1 MGVDVPESADTRFG
15 GGAGRPASR
24 VGLAAALGS
33 TGALVAAS
41 VLGMVLAF
49 AEKNPCRAGAWN
61 SYASQFQRACYTD
74 IYPLYYGEGLSAG
87 KVPYTGH
94 PVEYPVLIGGAM
106 QAAAWLVRN
115 VSEAIRGREFF
126 DVTVALLAVCA
137 VAGVLAT
144 ARAAGPRGSQRRA
157 QALMVAL
164 SPALILSAFV
174 NWDLIALAF
183 TALGIAAWAARRG
196 VWAGVLLG
204 LGVATKF
211 YPLVVFGP
219 LLLLCLRAGRM
230 REFARTLAAAA
241 IAWAVVDLPVLIVAP
256 SGWARFYVFSKD
268 RGADWGSVWYMFE
281 HFNVPVLGNPQ
292 LSALNKLSA
301 VFFAVACAA
310 IAVLALAA
318 PRRPRL
324 PQLCFL
330 VLAAFLMTNKVWSP
344 QYVVWLVPL
353 AVLARPRLWPYLL
366 WQLAEVAY
374 FFGIWGYLIFVYSAE
389 GYQVTGYQG
398 ISSGWYFAA
407 LAARFLTVGLLAA
420 YVVRDIIDPERDVVR
435 ALGTDDPAGGVLDH
449 AEDRFRLRFNPGG
462 RGLSIERTGVSRSGS
477 ASAS

>member
-1 MGVDVPESADTRFG
+1 MGVDVPGSTNTRLDGEAERPGSAGPST
-15 GGAGRPASR
+15 
-24 VGLAAALGS
+24 LAVALGG
-33 TGALVAAS
+33 TGVLVAAS
-41 VLGMVLAF
+41 VLGMALAF
-49 AEKNPCRAGAWN
+49 AEKMPCRSGAWN
-61 SYASQFQRACYTD
+61 YYAKQFQDACYTD

-115 VSEAIRGREFF
+115 VSAVIRGREFF
-126 DVTVALLAVCA
+126 DVTVVLLAVCA

-144 ARAAGPRGSQRRA
+144 ARAAGPDRRW

-164 SPALILSAFV
+164 SPALILNAFV
-174 NWDLIALAF
+174 NWDLIAFAL

-196 VWAGVLLG
+196 VWAGVLFG
-204 LGVATKF
+204 LAVATKF
-211 YPLVVFGP
+211 YPLVIFGP

-241 IAWAVVDLPVLIVAP
+241 FSWLAVNLPVMIAAP
-256 SGWARFYVFSKD
+256 SGWAYFYVFSKD
-268 RGADWGSVWYMFE
+268 RAADWGSIWYLFE
-281 HFNVPVLGNPQ
+281 HYNVPVLGNTQ
-292 LSALNKLSA
+292 LSVLNDMSA
-301 VFFAVACAA
+301 AFFAAACAA

-344 QYVVWLVPL
+344 QYIIWLVPL

-374 FFGIWGYLIFVYSAE
+374 FFGIWGYLIFVFIGE
-389 GYQVTGYQG
+389 GNQVTGYQG
-398 ISSGWYFAA
+398 ISTGWYFAV
-407 LAARFLTVGLLAA
+407 LLARFLTVGLLAA
-420 YVVRDIIDPERDVVR
+420 YVVRDILQPERDVVR
-435 ALGTDDPAGGVLDH
+435 ARGHDDPAGGILDH
-449 AEDRFRLRFNPGG
+449 AEDRFRLRLTPGAYQA
-462 RGLSIERTGVSRSGS
+462 SRAGA

>member
-1 MGVDVPESADTRFG
+1 VEDTPGSVNTRFG
-15 GGAGRPASR
+15 GRAAFDPAI
-24 VGLAAALGS
+24 ALGS
-33 TGALVAAS
+33 TGVLLAAS
-41 VLGMVLAF
+41 LLGMLLAF
-49 AEKNPCRAGAWN
+49 AEKIPCRSGAWF
-61 SYASQFQRACYTD
+61 SYTGQFRDACYTD
-74 IYPLYYGEGLSAG
+74 IFPLYYGEGLSAG

-115 VSEAIRGREFF
+115 VSVAVRGREFF
-126 DVTVALLAVCA
+126 DVTVVLLVVCA

-144 ARAAGPRGSQRRA
+144 ARAAGADRRW

-164 SPALILSAFV
+164 SPALILNAFV
-174 NWDLIALAF
+174 NWDLIAFAL

-204 LGVATKF
+204 LAVATKF

-230 REFARTLAAAA
+230 RILATTLAAAA
-241 IAWAVVDLPVLIVAP
+241 AAWLAVNLPVMVIAP
-256 SGWARFYVFSKD
+256 HGWARFYVFSKQ

-281 HFNVPVLGNPQ
+281 HFNVPVLGNYQ
-292 LSALNKLSA
+292 LSALNDMSA
-301 VFFAVACAA
+301 ALFALACAA
-310 IAVLALAA
+310 IAALALAA

-330 VLAAFLMTNKVWSP
+330 VLAAFLITNKVWSP

-366 WQLAEVAY
+366 WQLAEVGY
-374 FFGIWGYLIFVYSAE
+374 FFAIWGYLIFVYRMGGNS
-389 GYQVTGYQG
+389 VSGYQG
-398 ISSGWYFAA
+398 LSTGWYFAA
-407 LAARFLTVGLLAA
+407 LLFRLLAVGLLAA
-420 YVVRDIIDPERDVVR
+420 YVVKDILYPERDVVR
-435 ALGTDDPAGGVLDH
+435 AHGADDPAGGVLDQ
-449 AEDRFRLRFNPGG
+449 AEDRFRIRLPRPGLKRAG
-462 RGLSIERTGVSRSGS
+462 A

>member
-1 MGVDVPESADTRFG
+1 MGVDVPESANTRFG
-15 GGAGRPASR
+15 GGADRSGPVGPA
-24 VGLAAALGS
+24 GLAAALGS
-33 TGALVAAS
+33 TGVLVAAS
-41 VLGMVLAF
+41 LLAMVLAF
-49 AEKNPCRAGAWN
+49 AQKLPCRSGAWN

-94 PVEYPVLIGGAM
+94 PVEYPVLIGAAM

-115 VSEAIRGREFF
+115 VSVTIRGREFF
-126 DVTVALLAVCA
+126 DVTVLLLAVCA
-137 VAGVLAT
+137 VVGVLAT
-144 ARAAGPRGSQRRA
+144 ARAAGPGWRA

-164 SPALILSAFV
+164 SPALILSAFI
-174 NWDLIALAF
+174 NWDLIALAL

-196 VWAGVLLG
+196 VWAGVLLA
-204 LGVATKF
+204 LAVATKF

-230 REFARTLAAAA
+230 REFGKTLAAAV
-241 IAWAVVDLPVLIVAP
+241 ITWLAVNVPVLIVAP

-292 LSALNKLSA
+292 LSALNKLTE

-330 VLAAFLMTNKVWSP
+330 VLTAFLMTNKVWSP

-366 WQLAEVAY
+366 
-374 FFGIWGYLIFVYSAE
+374 
-389 GYQVTGYQG
+389 
-398 ISSGWYFAA
+398 
-407 LAARFLTVGLLAA
+407 
-420 YVVRDIIDPERDVVR
+420 
-435 ALGTDDPAGGVLDH
+435 
-449 AEDRFRLRFNPGG
+449 
-462 RGLSIERTGVSRSGS
+462 
-477 ASAS
+477 

>member
-1 MGVDVPESADTRFG
+1 MGVDVPEPANTRFG
-15 GGAGRPASR
+15 GGAERPARS

-33 TGALVAAS
+33 TGVLLAAS

-49 AEKNPCRAGAWN
+49 AEKSPCRSGAWN

-94 PVEYPVLIGGAM
+94 MVEYPVLIGGAM

-115 VSEAIRGREFF
+115 VDVAIRGREFF
-126 DVTVALLAVCA
+126 DVTAVLLAVCA
-137 VAGVLAT
+137 TVGVLAT
-144 ARAAGPRGSQRRA
+144 AWALGPRRRA
-157 QALMVAL
+157 YALLVAL

-174 NWDLIALAF
+174 NWDLIALSL
-183 TALGIAAWAARRG
+183 TALGLAAWAARRG

-204 LGVATKF
+204 LAVAAKF

-219 LLLLCLRAGRM
+219 LLLLCLRAGRLRDFGKM
-230 REFARTLAAAA
+230 LTAAVLA
-241 IAWAVVDLPVLIVAP
+241 WLVVDLPVLIAAP
-256 SGWARFYVFSKD
+256 SGWSWFYVFSKE
-268 RGADWGSVWYMFE
+268 RGADWGSVWYMFQYF
-281 HFNVPVLGNPQ
+281 HLPVVGSTQ
-292 LSALNKLSA
+292 LSTLNDLSA
-301 VFFAVACAA
+301 AFFAVACAM

-344 QYVVWLVPL
+344 QYVIWLVPL

-374 FFGIWGYLIFVYSAE
+374 FVGIWGYLIFVYASE
-389 GYQVTGYQG
+389 GNAVTGYQG
-398 ISSGWYFAA
+398 ISTGWYFAA
-407 LAARFLTVGLLAA
+407 LAARFLAVGLLAA
-420 YVVRDIIDPERDVVR
+420 YVVRDILRPERDVVR
-435 ALGTDDPAGGVLDH
+435 AQGDDDPAGGVLDE
-449 AEDRFRLRFNPGG
+449 AGDVFRLRWPA
-462 RGLSIERTGVSRSGS
+462 RGTRSPAAPS
-477 ASAS
+477 AS

>member
-1 MGVDVPESADTRFG
+1 MGVDAPGSASTRFDG
-15 GGAGRPASR
+15 GAERSGGAGPSA
-24 VGLAAALGS
+24 LAVALGS
-33 TGALVAAS
+33 TSVLLAAS
-41 VLGMVLAF
+41 VLSMVLAF
-49 AEKNPCRAGAWN
+49 AEKAPCRSGAWN
-61 SYASQFQRACYTD
+61 FYAKQFQDACYTD

-106 QAAAWLVRN
+106 QVAAWLVRN
-115 VSEAIRGREFF
+115 VDLAVRGREFF
-126 DVTVALLAVCA
+126 DVTAVLLAVCA
-137 VAGVLAT
+137 VVGVLAT
-144 ARAAGPRGSQRRA
+144 ARAAGPDRRA
-157 QALMVAL
+157 QALMVAF

-174 NWDLIALAF
+174 NWDLIAFAF
-183 TALGIAAWAARRG
+183 TALGIAAWAARRV
-196 VWAGVLLG
+196 VWAGILLA
-204 LGVATKF
+204 LAVATKF

-230 REFARTLAAAA
+230 REFGKTLAAAV
-241 IAWAVVDLPVLIVAP
+241 ITWLAVNVPVLIVAP

-292 LSALNKLSA
+292 LSALNKLTE

-374 FFGIWGYLIFVYSAE
+374 FFGIWGYLIFVYAAE

-398 ISSGWYFAA
+398 ISSGWYFAT
-407 LAARFLTVGLLAA
+407 LLARFLTVGLLAA
-420 YVVRDIIDPERDVVR
+420 YVVRDILSPERDVVR
-435 ALGTDDPAGGVLDH
+435 AHGLDDPAGGVLDQ
-449 AEDRFRLRFNPGG
+449 APDRFRIRLGWP
-462 RGLSIERTGVSRSGS
+462 VSAG
-477 ASAS
+477 

>member
-1 MGVDVPESADTRFG
+1 MGVDAPGSTNTRFDG
-15 GGAGRPASR
+15 EAGRPGPAR
-24 VGLAAALGS
+24 PAALAALGS
-33 TGALVAAS
+33 TGVLLAAS

-49 AEKNPCRAGAWN
+49 AEKSPCRAGAWN

-87 KVPYTGH
+87 QVPYTGH

-115 VSEAIRGREFF
+115 VGDATRGREFF
-126 DVTVALLAVCA
+126 DVTVLLLAVCA

-144 ARAAGPRGSQRRA
+144 ARAAGPNRRA

-174 NWDLIALAF
+174 NWDLIALAL
-183 TALGIAAWAARRG
+183 TALGIAAWAGRRA

-204 LGVATKF
+204 LAVATKF

-219 LLLLCLRAGRM
+219 LLLLCLRAGRL
-230 REFARTLAAAA
+230 REFAKTMAAGVLA
-241 IAWAVVDLPVLIVAP
+241 WLAVNLPVMIAAP
-256 SGWARFYVFSKD
+256 SGWARFYAFSKD
-268 RGADWGSVWYMFE
+268 RGADWGSIWYLFE
-281 HFNVPVLGNPQ
+281 HYNVPVLGNPG
-292 LSALNKLSA
+292 LSALNKMSA
-301 VFFAVACAA
+301 VLFAVACAA

-344 QYVVWLVPL
+344 QYVIWLVPL

-374 FFGIWGYLIFVYSAE
+374 FFGIWGYLIFFYSAE
-389 GYQVTGYQG
+389 GHQVAGYQG
-398 ISSGWYFAA
+398 ISTGWYFAT
-407 LAARFLTVGLLAA
+407 LVARFLAVGLLAA
-420 YVVRDIIDPERDVVR
+420 YVVRDVINPERDPVR
-435 ALGTDDPAGGVLDH
+435 ALGDDDPAGGVLNG
-449 AEDRFRLRFNPGG
+449 APDRFRLRLRPASNRAGA
-462 RGLSIERTGVSRSGS
+462 

>member
-15 GGAGRPASR
+15 GGAERSGPAGP
-24 VGLAAALGS
+24 VGLAAAFGS
-33 TGALVAAS
+33 TSVLVAAS

-49 AEKNPCRAGAWN
+49 AEKSPCRAGAWN

-115 VSEAIRGREFF
+115 VSLATRGREFF
-126 DVTVALLAVCA
+126 DVTVVLLVVCA

-144 ARAAGPRGSQRRA
+144 ARAAGPNRRA

-211 YPLVVFGP
+211 YPLVV
-219 LLLLCLRAGRM
+219 
-230 REFARTLAAAA
+230 
-241 IAWAVVDLPVLIVAP
+241 
-256 SGWARFYVFSKD
+256 
-268 RGADWGSVWYMFE
+268 
-281 HFNVPVLGNPQ
+281 
-292 LSALNKLSA
+292 
-301 VFFAVACAA
+301 
-310 IAVLALAA
+310 
-318 PRRPRL
+318 
-324 PQLCFL
+324 
-330 VLAAFLMTNKVWSP
+330 
-344 QYVVWLVPL
+344 
-353 AVLARPRLWPYLL
+353 
-366 WQLAEVAY
+366 
-374 FFGIWGYLIFVYSAE
+374 
-389 GYQVTGYQG
+389 
-398 ISSGWYFAA
+398 
-407 LAARFLTVGLLAA
+407 
-420 YVVRDIIDPERDVVR
+420 
-435 ALGTDDPAGGVLDH
+435 
-449 AEDRFRLRFNPGG
+449 
-462 RGLSIERTGVSRSGS
+462 
-477 ASAS
+477 